1 MFENLK
7 ESEWSSRP
15 WEAFFFPLPTIV
27 SPVRRKKNR
36 TDFFLFA
43 FGRKV
48 FVIFAIKLRKDSIE
62 FTLLFLKA

>member
-1 MFENLK
+1 MCLK
-7 ESEWSSRP
+7 TLKKVSGVLGPGRL
-15 WEAFFFPLPTIV
+15 FFPLPTIV